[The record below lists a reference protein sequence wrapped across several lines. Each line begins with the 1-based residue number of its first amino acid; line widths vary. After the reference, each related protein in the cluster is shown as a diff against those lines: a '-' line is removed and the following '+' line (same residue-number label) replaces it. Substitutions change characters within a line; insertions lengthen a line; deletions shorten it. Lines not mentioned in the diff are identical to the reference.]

1 MEKRLDNFTRLE
13 QQYDLP
19 VPCDHI
25 DTDKIAS
32 SPYFQTYVSAWNK
45 RFPAE
50 DVLLSTEIK
59 QPDYGPVVPVAT
71 AASAVAAIPAA
82 KCARRLFPLIMVFI
96 FSLLTIA
103 VAVIGIF
110 KIDAI
115 AEYVALS
122 GKYANVVDL
131 FECFNEGGATL
142 EGVFAYILPVALY
155 LSLAVVLIVF
165 IMSIVGFC
173 KCGKV
178 CGFGW
183 LTLVAFLLGV
193 LAAVSLYLV
202 LVAPEFS
209 SFIDFGAADAIGYGF
224 IGIVGL
230 ELLAFLFGLFAYKK
244 TK

>member
-1 MEKRLDNFTRLE
+1 MEKRLDDFNTYE
-13 QQYDLP
+13 QSYDVP

-32 SPYFQTYVSAWNK
+32 SPYFQTYVSAWNR

-50 DVLLSTEIK
+50 DVLVSTEIN
-59 QPDYGPVVPVAT
+59 QPDYGPVAPADPVAAFT
-71 AASAVAAIPAA
+71 TVPAT

-110 KIDAI
+110 KIEAI

-122 GKYANVVDL
+122 GKYASVVEL

-142 EGVFAYILPVALY
+142 QGVFAYILPVALY

-173 KCGKV
+173 KCSKV

-202 LVAPEFS
+202 LGAPEFS
-209 SFIDFGAADAIGYGF
+209 SFVDFGTADAIAYGF
-224 IGIVGL
+224 IGILGL
-230 ELLAFLFGLFAYKK
+230 ELLAFLFGLFAYKN